1 MTVRQTLKR
10 LLRSNRASAVI
21 EFAILAPVIFSLM
34 LGVLQLG
41 LHMHS
46 YNAIRSVTTDTARFA
61 IVEFQKNNNP
71 TNEQIQQKAIA
82 LAANAPYM
90 LDTDNLSV
98 TISQPNTDIAGTTK
112 LMIQMTYIPDS
123 VLSVIG
129 VGSPTLTITR
139 PVYVS

>member
-10 LLRSNRASAVI
+10 LLHRTEGSAVI

-71 TNEQIQQKAIA
+71 TNQQLQQKAIA

-90 LDTDNLSV
+90 LDTDNLTV
-98 TISQPNTDIAGTTK
+98 TVTQPNTDVSGTTK
-112 LMIQMTYIPDS
+112 FLIQMDYVPDS
-123 VLSVIG
+123 VLSIIG
-129 VGSPTLTITR
+129 VGSPTLSITR